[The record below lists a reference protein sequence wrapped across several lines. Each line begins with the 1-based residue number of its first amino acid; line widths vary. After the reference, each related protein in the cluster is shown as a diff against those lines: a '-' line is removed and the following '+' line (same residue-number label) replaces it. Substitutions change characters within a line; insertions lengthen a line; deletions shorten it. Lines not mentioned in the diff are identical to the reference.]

1 MKAKYSHKIIYGI
14 TIFVLPLAYA
24 ILYSESQ
31 SRIISSNIKNEIILC
46 PFRFITGI
54 PCPACGSTRATVM
67 LMKGDFYLAFL
78 ANPISIPTNILFSFL
93 FVVGVLDLMLNKNRL
108 FCLLTKRWKKAPLI
122 IFIIIVSINWG
133 WVIFNNYNS
142 C

>member
-93 FVVGVLDLMLNKNRL
+93 FIVGVLDLMLNKNRL
-108 FCLLTKRWKKAPLI
+108 FCLLTTTGAIK
-122 IFIIIVSINWG
+122 SH
-133 WVIFNNYNS
+133 
-142 C
+142 